1 MPSKSQ
7 NKMIFDHLPNNRVS
21 GYCFNWVTNVCKLRN
36 LCHECKSQLHE
47 IINDP
52 ILNKMTLN
60 KFLTLSIEDRWEFI
74 IKNELRRNRVIWK
87 YIPEKTNKFAKS
99 RNMNKL
105 ERKDLTSWEMYFI
118 FSKYID
124 YLKKKYIEDIW
135 LLESQQDNPIINIL
149 AEEKQISEYFEYNT
163 RHREKDDRNK
173 WFNFKIVKTRPWNT
187 TFKDSLNYGKIS
199 DISIKDKQWL
209 ILPINKISALTIK
222 NKDYKT
228 LSEQIKHYI
237 QNPKEIESELN
248 ISFYKNKPSLLAYL
262 YIIEQIEWAIQSNSN
277 QTKSYVKSSFE
288 KRKEIREKKM
298 QNIISSNKSRNFEI
312 APQKSIIRAIEKII
326 LLHNWDLDKSTDN
339 CRWTITFQ
347 TVWDLQKWLILFV
360 DSLKE
365 YNYMEKN
372 PRKKVTE
379 LYFEDKFWNLLDYPI
394 KSSWYRDGKF
404 LIKLW
409 DWNVI
414 ELMLQLKDIYVA
426 KNEWFDDINK
436 KSMRDI
442 INNLKFNNNEI
453 SQINNI
459 IDKIDPQNTKR
470 GNIFLNKDTWEY
482 KIPYITKIEDWAKI
496 PADFIYNIYRN
507 FEEYDRIW
515 DKLWINSLPLDQ
527 PIENRTIMQ
536 RLQLIE
542 REIYEQWYKEHSYK
556 IYERVRTKEYNLKH
570 SNLKNNI

>member
-1 MPSKSQ
+1 
-7 NKMIFDHLPNNRVS
+7 
-21 GYCFNWVTNVCKLRN
+21 
-36 LCHECKSQLHE
+36 
-47 IINDP
+47 
-52 ILNKMTLN
+52 
-60 KFLTLSIEDRWEFI
+60 
-74 IKNELRRNRVIWK
+74 
-87 YIPEKTNKFAKS
+87 
-99 RNMNKL
+99 
-105 ERKDLTSWEMYFI
+105 
-118 FSKYID
+118 
-124 YLKKKYIEDIW
+124 
-135 LLESQQDNPIINIL
+135 
-149 AEEKQISEYFEYNT
+149 
-163 RHREKDDRNK
+163 
-173 WFNFKIVKTRPWNT
+173 
-187 TFKDSLNYGKIS
+187 
-199 DISIKDKQWL
+199 
-209 ILPINKISALTIK
+209 
-222 NKDYKT
+222 
-228 LSEQIKHYI
+228 
-237 QNPKEIESELN
+237 
-248 ISFYKNKPSLLAYL
+248 LAYL